1 MLKAKFSG
9 KWQQALQVLFD
20 LLALLTAWHLTV
32 LIRIA
37 LNPWMAVE
45 LSPQDAYK
53 SAPAFTS
60 ILAAWVF
67 AVFVA
72 QLYRSKNEPGAGGNL
87 LRAAE
92 AVAMAGGIT
101 IVATFS
107 SRHLNAEISR
117 SFVLLFLP
125 VSFVVLM
132 ISRYTAIF
140 AAAFVEHRWSF
151 TQRVAL
157 LGEPAEAWGMV
168 QRMQQA
174 AQPMDLAGVIVPA
187 ETHEDP
193 ELALV
198 PVLGT
203 TRDAAEVVNRERLD
217 RVIILKSM
225 PDREVE
231 LAGIVFRRMGVTLSH
246 AIQLAGPDTQLQ
258 FNSFMGIPLVE
269 MRPIEFRRLEARVK
283 RALDIS
289 LSLIVLILT
298 LPLLA
303 AIALAI
309 RFTSRGPIFY
319 TSLRVG
325 KGGRHF
331 TFLKFRSMHAGTSRA
346 EQCEFHNEKDGHIF
360 KVRND
365 PRITPVGRFLRRY
378 SLDELPQLFNV
389 LLGDMSLVGPRPLP
403 AGDLNLD
410 GMSDRYPEWAECRAQ
425 VTPGVSGL
433 WQVRGRSDVSFDEM
447 IRYDIQYVHQWSLG
461 LDLRILFET
470 PLVVLSGRGAW

>member
-9 KWQQALQVLFD
+9 KWQQALQALFD

-32 LIRIA
+32 LIRVA
-37 LNPWMAVE
+37 LNPWMTVE
-45 LSPQDAYK
+45 LSSQDAYR

-60 ILAAWVF
+60 ILVAWVF
-67 AVFVA
+67 AVFVS

-92 AVAMAGGIT
+92 AIAMAGGIT
-101 IVATFS
+101 IVITFS
-107 SRHLNAEISR
+107 SRHLNAEVSR

-157 LGEPAEAWGMV
+157 LGEPTEAWGMV
-168 QRMQQA
+168 QRMKQA
-174 AQPMDLAGVIVPA
+174 SQPMDLAGVIVPA
-187 ETHEDP
+187 ETHEAS
-193 ELALV
+193 ERALV

-203 TRDAAEVVNRERLD
+203 TLEVAEVVNRERLD

-225 PDREVE
+225 PAREVE
-231 LAGIVFRRMGVTLSH
+231 LVGIVFKRMGVTLSH

-269 MRPIEFRRLEARVK
+269 MRPIEFGRIETRVK

-289 LSLIVLILT
+289 LSLILLILT

-309 RFTSRGPIFY
+309 RLTSRGPIFY

-331 TFLKFRSMHAGTSRA
+331 TFLKFRSMYAHTSRE

-360 KVRND
+360 KVRHD
-365 PRITPVGRFLRRY
+365 PRVTPVGRFLRRY

-433 WQVRGRSDVSFDEM
+433 WQVRGRSDVSFEEM
-447 IRYDIQYVHQWSLG
+447 IRYDIQYVHEWSLR

>member
-32 LIRIA
+32 LIRVA
-37 LNPWMAVE
+37 LNPWMTVE
-45 LSPQDAYK
+45 LSSQDAYK

-67 AVFVA
+67 AVFVS

-92 AVAMAGGIT
+92 AIAMAGGIT
-101 IVATFS
+101 IVITFS

-157 LGEPAEAWGMV
+157 LGEPTEAWGMV
-168 QRMQQA
+168 QRMKQA
-174 AQPMDLAGVIVPA
+174 SQPMDLAGVIVPA
-187 ETHEDP
+187 ETHQAP
-193 ELALV
+193 ERALV

-203 TRDAAEVVNRERLD
+203 TLEAAEVVNRERLD
-217 RVIILKSM
+217 RVIILKNV

-231 LAGIVFRRMGVTLSH
+231 LVGIVFKRMGVTLSH

-269 MRPIEFRRLEARVK
+269 MRPIEFGRIETRVK

-289 LSLIVLILT
+289 LSLILLILT
-298 LPLLA
+298 LPVLA
-303 AIALAI
+303 VIALAI
-309 RFTSRGPIFY
+309 RLTSRGPIFY

-331 TFLKFRSMHAGTSRA
+331 TFLKFRSMYAHTSRE

-360 KVRND
+360 KVRHD
-365 PRITPVGRFLRRY
+365 PRVTPVGRFLRRY

-410 GMSDRYPEWAECRAQ
+410 GMSDRYPEWAQCRAQ

-433 WQVRGRSDVSFDEM
+433 WQVRGRSDVSFEEM
-447 IRYDIQYVHQWSLG
+447 IRYDIQYVHEWSLR